1 MAEEK
6 RDDLGNIRRLIA
18 DALHIRD
25 HFECCRNL
33 PQVACDRLLLQKQL
47 QTQRFD
53 APFLLVCLFLQF
65 GDRCGGRRV
74 LIFERLRGKT
84 DGLRARF
91 AHLRQ
96 LFIQQG
102 KLLVKFASHYPNL
115 PVM

>member
-25 HFECCRNL
+25 HLERCRDL
-33 PQVACDRLLLQKQL
+33 PQIARDRLLLQKQL
-47 QTQRFD
+47 QTQRFNR
-53 APFLLVCLFLQF
+53 AFLLVRLFLQLR
-65 GDRCGGRRV
+65 DRRGGRRI
-74 LIFERLRGKT
+74 LRFKRLRGKA